1 MSEPLVSV
9 NRLRN
14 VPVGE
19 IVRALER
26 DGFTLSRR
34 SRSSSRAYTHPDGRK
49 VFIHYH
55 RPNETIPR
63 GTLGNII
70 QSARWTEAD
79 AVRLGLI

>member
-1 MSEPLVSV
+1 MTDPLVPV
-9 NRLRN
+9 HRLRN
-14 VPVGE
+14 VSVGE
-19 IVRALER
+19 IVRALQR
-26 DGFTLSRR
+26 DGFTQSRR
-34 SRSSSRAYTHPDGRK
+34 SRSSSRAFIHPDGRR

-79 AVRLGLI
+79 ASRLGLI